1 MIRLVL
7 ADDEQLTRGAV
18 AARLG
23 MESDL
28 QVVGEASTGAE
39 ALAAIRTHKPD
50 IAILDVEMP
59 DGDGA
64 QVTERVTAEFPATRC
79 IILTRHARP
88 GVLRRALAV
97 GAAGFVA
104 KTVPAT
110 TLAQI
115 IRRVHRGGRYVD
127 PDLAMTALDT
137 EDCPLTD
144 RELEVLAMVARGLSN
159 AEIAEQLT
167 ISPATAKT
175 HVAHLLTKLD
185 ARDRIQLLIIA
196 YQCGLGLVLVR
207 DGTGGPSERSCPG
220 STRRRS
226 RSR

>member
-7 ADDEQLTRGAV
+7 ADAEQLTRGAV
-18 AARLG
+18 AALLG
-23 MESDL
+23 MELDL
-28 QVVGEASTGAE
+28 QVVGEASPGAA
-39 ALAAIRTHKPD
+39 ALAAVRTHRPD
-50 IAILDVEMP
+50 IALLDVEMP

-64 QVTERVTAEFPATRC
+64 QVTERVVAECPSTRC

-88 GVLRRALAV
+88 GVLRRALAA

-127 PDLAMTALDT
+127 PDLAMTALDS

-144 RELEVLAMVARGLSN
+144 RELEVLRHVASTGT
-159 AEIAEQLT
+159 ATEIAH
-167 ISPATAKT
+167 A
-175 HVAHLLTKLD
+175 VHLSAGTVRNYLSSAMHKLD
-185 ARDRIQLLIIA
+185 ARTRLEAAQHA
-196 YQCGLGLVLVR
+196 R
-207 DGTGGPSERSCPG
+207 DHGWM
-220 STRRRS
+220 
-226 RSR
+226 